1 MIAVVQRVSRASV
14 TIDGQVAGAIE
25 AGLVALVAVHRED
38 GPEDVAFM
46 AGKLTQM
53 RIFPDGDKTFDRDV
67 QQIGGSILLISNF
80 TVAAATRKGRRPAL
94 DAAAD
99 PQTGKKY
106 FDDLLTAVT
115 NTGVRV
121 QTGRFGAHMIVQIE
135 NDGPVTFIIDSKS
148 DK

>member
-14 TIDGQVAGAIE
+14 TIDGQIAGAID

-53 RIFPDGDKTFDRDV
+53 RVFPAEGKTFDRDV
-67 QQIGGSILLISNF
+67 QQVGGSILLISNF

-99 PQTGKKY
+99 PQTGGRY
-106 FDDLLTAVT
+106 FHDLLAAVAA
-115 NTGVRV
+115 TGVPV
-121 QTGRFGAHMIVQIE
+121 QTGVFAAHMLVTID
-135 NDGPVTFIIDSKS
+135 NDGPVTFIVDSKS